1 MFTIIIILIVV
12 LIVAA
17 FLINALQQ
25 HRARQEL
32 EKRNELSKYRNL
44 IDETENVI
52 SACATMPVSPR
63 LMQILNDRVL
73 TGLKGMAEL
82 GSATS
87 DIKKRISDAEQQKN
101 ASMSVD
107 NKPTNEFNLPD
118 NDKLIIQYIQAVKK
132 LRILLRSE
140 LSKGRLDNRT
150 FAEEDKNLER
160 LQLRVNIETLIK
172 RGRNAMQ
179 SGMLGSARQYFEKAI
194 KALENQ
200 TQPDEYMVTRL
211 ANLKEWLGN
220 IQDDLKNANAE
231 DRARRKEAERDELDE
246 LFAPKKKW

>member
-1 MFTIIIILIVV
+1 MMFTIIILIVV
-12 LIVAA
+12 LLIAA
-17 FLINALQQ
+17 FVINAFQQ
-25 HRARQEL
+25 HRARQEQ

-52 SACATMPVSPR
+52 SACASMPVSPR
-63 LMQILNDRVL
+63 LIQILNDRVL

-82 GSATS
+82 GAANS
-87 DIKKRISDAEQQKN
+87 DIKKRISEAEQQKN
-101 ASMSVD
+101 GTMSLD
-107 NKPTNEFNLPD
+107 NSPTNEFVLPD

-140 LSKGRLDNRT
+140 LSKGRLNNKT
-150 FAEEDKNLER
+150 FAEEDKILER
-160 LQLRVNIETLIK
+160 LQLKVNVETLVK
-172 RGRNAMQ
+172 RGRTAMQ

-194 KALENQ
+194 KALEAQ
-200 TQPDEYMVTRL
+200 SQPDEYMASRL
-211 ANLKEWLGN
+211 ASLKEWLSS

-231 DRARRKEAERDELDE
+231 DRARRKEEERDELDE